1 LQSIRDSEK
10 RMLESDHLR
19 GEAPMPIVVTPNVLP
34 GAAQGAATADIV
46 LQAGSVVSARVLQIL
61 APDQVRI
68 AIGGQGIDVLTKVPL
83 QAGQT
88 LQLQVSET
96 ADGIGLAIVSQQPA
110 GATGALAGASVA
122 TDAVTADAAANLT
135 ALAPAATASI
145 SPLTPEEALAVSI
158 AAQTAATQQT
168 SLAPLFANLGFAA
181 GLPGLPAQLQQPVA
195 QVLAQRIGL
204 DQNLSADDIKR
215 AFQTSGLFLE
225 ANLASGSV
233 QGSTAAPDLKAALI
247 VLRQVLASSLADV
260 TAASTTAAPAS
271 SASTPQGAVA
281 VVVQEASTSPEQ
293 AAQPPGTTLPGTTA
307 AALAQQSAA
316 PAAALSSQNEQP
328 ADQVP
333 AQPVI
338 FIADS
343 EAPGIASPSGT
354 PQIASAESR
363 LSATARGASAVI
375 PQEIFELSSAVPSLI
390 PTSTLVDATARAAT
404 SSAVLTLLQ
413 EALQAS
419 PLAGANPSRLA
430 LENGLLLSLIP
441 AVTPSRTPSI
451 DDGEFARQNLPPPP
465 VNGALPSAQPV
476 APPTLAPHL
485 PLEATLQHLLTDTD
499 GAIARQTLLQIASL
513 PGQAGQATGRLDP
526 SSSRWNFEIPFATAQ
541 GTAIAQFEISRE
553 GSAKAVEPSK
563 PVWRARFSLDVE
575 PAGPIHAVISLNGER
590 TSVRMWAERSSTASQ
605 LRAKA
610 SELSQALTRADLQV
624 GDIVVRDGTPVQPA
638 AAPAG
643 HFLDRAL

>member
-1 LQSIRDSEK
+1 
-10 RMLESDHLR
+10 
-19 GEAPMPIVVTPNVLP
+19 MPIVVTPNVLP

-88 LQLQVSET
+88 LELQVSET

-135 ALAPAATASI
+135 ALGPAAIAPI

-181 GLPGLPAQLQQPVA
+181 GLPGLQGQLQQPVA

-204 DQNLSADDIKR
+204 DQNLSADDIKQ

-225 ANLASGSV
+225 ATLASGSV

-260 TAASTTAAPAS
+260 TAASINAPAS

-281 VVVQEASTSPEQ
+281 VVVQEAPTSPEQ
-293 AAQPPGTTLPGTTA
+293 AAQPPGTTLPGTA

-354 PQIASAESR
+354 PQIASAEAR
-363 LSATARGASAVI
+363 LSATARAASAVI

-390 PTSTLVDATARAAT
+390 PTSTLADATARAAT
-404 SSAVLTLLQ
+404 SSAALTLLQ

-441 AVTPSRTPSI
+441 AVTPSRTPTI

-476 APPTLAPHL
+476 ASPTLAPHL

-513 PGQAGQATGRLDP
+513 PGQADQATGRLDP
-526 SSSRWNFEIPFATAQ
+526 SASRWNFEIPFATAQ

-553 GSAKAVEPSK
+553 GSAKAVEPAK

-624 GDIVVRDGTPVQPA
+624 GDIVVRDGAPVQPA